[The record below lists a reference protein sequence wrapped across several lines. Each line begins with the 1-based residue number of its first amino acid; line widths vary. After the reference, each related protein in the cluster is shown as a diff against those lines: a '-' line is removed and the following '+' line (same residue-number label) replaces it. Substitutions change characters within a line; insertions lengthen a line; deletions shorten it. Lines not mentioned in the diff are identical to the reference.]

1 MGLLTILAAPVAPVR
16 LVVALGRLLQ
26 RQADQQLYSSIGL
39 RRRLEALDAARDSG
53 ELSDEEYAGA
63 QQAIVQE
70 LIVRSEPAAEQPAG
84 TQPTGTQPTGAQPAP
99 EQE

>member
-26 RQADQQLYSSIGL
+26 RQADEQRYSSIGL

-53 ELSDEEYAGA
+53 ELSDEEYAET
-63 QQAIVQE
+63 QQSIVQE
-70 LIVRSEPAAEQPAG
+70 LIVRSEPAG
-84 TQPTGTQPTGAQPAP
+84 LRAP
-99 EQE
+99 EQAAPGQAAPGQE

>member
-53 ELSDEEYAGA
+53 ELSDEEYTEA
-63 QQAIVQE
+63 QHAIVQE
-70 LIVRSEPAAEQPAG
+70 LIVRSEPAGLPASG
-84 TQPTGTQPTGAQPAP
+84 
-99 EQE
+99 QE